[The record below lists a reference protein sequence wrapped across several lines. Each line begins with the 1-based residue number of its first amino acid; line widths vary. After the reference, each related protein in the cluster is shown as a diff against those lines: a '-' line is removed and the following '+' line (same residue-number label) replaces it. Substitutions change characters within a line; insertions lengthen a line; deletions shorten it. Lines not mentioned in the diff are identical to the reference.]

1 MAKNQLVPGG
11 KKQFV
16 EIATVLQSPEL
27 KGKLQGFVDE
37 VLKEKAAILDKQES
51 IKVLRDR
58 AVETLNIEPKMFNNI
73 VSLYFNNNFEQK
85 HDELEK
91 LTQVIELLTNP
102 KSIGNE

>member
-16 EIATVLQSPEL
+16 EISTVLQSPEL
-27 KGKLQGFVDE
+27 KSKLQGFVDE
-37 VLKEKAAILDKQES
+37 VLREKAAILDKQES

-73 VSLYFNNNFEQK
+73 VGLYFNNNFDEK
-85 HDELEK
+85 HEELEK
-91 LTQVIELLTNP
+91 LTQVIELLTNA
-102 KSIGNE
+102 SSVGNK